1 MNMTGHRLFTLAA
14 LALLAGACN
23 REVISPDEGREAID
37 FSASFAQ
44 DLTKA
49 VGEKSSLANADKIGV
64 FACHT
69 GDIPYDLY
77 SVSPD
82 FMYNQEVTYN
92 EENWTYSPVKYWPN
106 NSPEYISF
114 FSYYP
119 YISSELAL
127 ASTEEGGI
135 IGFSNANAKGDPWL
149 VYKLPKNAPST
160 QIDLMYGTPQINT
173 TKQGVQQSQNQK
185 VQFTLKHALACIADE
200 VTVKMSDDL
209 YTRMHN
215 DLDISITGLKIE
227 YSNLT
232 TKARL
237 VLNSGEAPN
246 WKEVISGELLTSRT
260 YTSEPIPISTNNTF
274 SKEATTNPAAMTI
287 DSGHGLFYIP
297 LQIAGQPRPQAEI
310 TLSYTVTGVGDN
322 GSFTDTVVKVLEFAP
337 GNASKKQNLALTLT
351 ENFNLEADIVTEETN
366 GISMPG
372 DLPATDQEVRID
384 YDLAETTLDY
394 TGDVQTFTAPR
405 TGTYQLE
412 AWGAQGGSGTNA
424 GAKGGY
430 AKAQF
435 KLSIGDVLYIY
446 VGGKGGDGG
455 ASTDTVQG
463 SGGTGGWNGGGA
475 GGKSYFSSDGWKGGG
490 GGGGATH
497 IAMSPIGNINTATYS
512 LSSYVDVG
520 NKEGHLLLVAGGG
533 GGGSWKEDTAGAG
546 GGDNGIAG
554 KNGDGLS
561 PVGWSNP
568 NSYSI
573 GINGGNGISG
583 SGGAEGNGGGGG
595 GYVGGNAKTNDNEGN
610 HTATSGSGG
619 SSKANDSRYNYVTG
633 SFFTRSYG
641 QEGYISPEPTSAGN
655 GKVVITFKEAL

>member
-1 MNMTGHRLFTLAA
+1 MTGHRLFTLAA

-23 REVISPDEGREAID
+23 REVISPDEGREVID

-92 EENWTYSPVKYWPN
+92 EGNWTYSPVKYWPN
-106 NSPEYISF
+106 NDSEKISF

-160 QIDLMYGTPQINT
+160 QIDLMYGTPQLN
-173 TKQGVQQSQNQK
+173 QQKKPVSGENSK
-185 VQFTLKHALACIADE
+185 VSFQLKHALACIADE
-200 VTVKMSDDL
+200 VTVQMSGAL
-209 YTRMHN
+209 YNKMHN
-215 DLDISITGLKIE
+215 DLDISITGLKIV

-237 VLNSGEAPN
+237 VLNSGEEPN
-246 WKEVISGELLTSRT
+246 WKEVISGELLSSRT
-260 YTSEPIPISTNNTF
+260 YTSAAITGKTF
-274 SKEATTNPAAMTI
+274 SKDATSNPEAMTI

-310 TLSYTVTGVGDN
+310 TLSYTVTGVGNN
-322 GSFTDTVVKVLEFAP
+322 GSFTDTAVKVIDFAP
-337 GNASKKQNLALTLT
+337 GDASKKQNLVLTLN
-351 ENFNLEADIVTEETN
+351 EHFNLEADIVTETAN

-372 DLPATDQEVRID
+372 DLAAVDEDVEID
-384 YDLAETTLDY
+384 YTVDPVTYEFKS
-394 TGDVQTFTAPR
+394 TGEVQTFTAPR
-405 TGTYQLE
+405 TGTYTLE
-412 AWGAQGGSGTNA
+412 AWGAAGGNGTTM
-424 GAKGGY
+424 GAYGGY

-435 KLSIGDVLYIY
+435 NLSIGDVLYIY

-455 ASTDTVQG
+455 PSTSTI
-463 SGGTGGWNGGGA
+463 GGAGGVGGWNGGRA
-475 GGKSYFSSDGWKGGG
+475 GGASHTSSDGWKGGG

-497 IAMSPIGNINTATYS
+497 IAVYPIGDIGIS
-512 LSSYVDVG
+512 SLPKLSSYVG
-520 NKEGHLLLVAGGG
+520 SEGHLLLVAGGG
-533 GGGSWKEDTAGAG
+533 GGGSWATNSAGAG
-546 GGDNGIAG
+546 GGTSGIAG
-554 KNGDGLS
+554 KNGDNSELS
-561 PVGWSNP
+561 PWYIAEEYSYGALGGVGV
-568 NSYSI
+568 
-573 GINGGNGISG
+573 SG

-595 GYVGGNAKTNDNEGN
+595 GYVGGNAKTTNNEGD
-610 HTATSGSGG
+610 HSATGGSGG
-619 SSKANDSRYNYVTG
+619 SSAANETRYNYVTD
-633 SFFTRSYG
+633 SFSTTAGVRSGDG
-641 QEGYISPEPTSAGN
+641 QA
-655 GKVVITFKEAL
+655 KITFVAKISL

>member
-1 MNMTGHRLFTLAA
+1 MTGHRLFTLAA
-14 LALLAGACN
+14 LALLAAACN
-23 REVISPDEGREAID
+23 REAISLDEGRVAID

-69 GDIPYDLY
+69 GDIQYDLY

-92 EENWTYSPVKYWPN
+92 GENWTYSPVKYWPN

-119 YISSELAL
+119 YISSEQAL
-127 ASTEEGGI
+127 ASTEGGI

-149 VYKLPKNAPST
+149 VYRLPEAAPYT
-160 QIDLMYGTPQINT
+160 QTDLMYGVPHLNR
-173 TKQGVQQSQNQK
+173 TKQEASEK
-185 VQFTLKHALACIADE
+185 IEFTLKHALACIADE
-200 VTVKMSDDL
+200 VSVQMSEAL
-209 YTRMHN
+209 YNKMHN
-215 DLDISITGLKIE
+215 DLDISITGLKIV

-246 WKEVISGELLTSRT
+246 WKEVISGELLSSRT
-260 YTSEPIPISTNNTF
+260 YTSAAITGKTF
-274 SKEATTNPAAMTI
+274 SKNATSNPEAMTI

-297 LQIAGQPRPQAEI
+297 LQIAGQPQPQAEI
-310 TLSYTVTGVGDN
+310 TLSYTVTGVETN
-322 GSFTDTVVKVLEFAP
+322 GSFTDTAVKVIDFAP
-337 GNASKKQNLALTLT
+337 GDASKKQNLALTLT

-372 DLPATDQEVRID
+372 DLPANERDVEID
-384 YDLAETTLDY
+384 YALT
-394 TGDVQTFTAPR
+394 QTFTYNGADPGPATVQEYVVPR
-405 TGTYQLE
+405 TGVYTLE

-424 GAKGGY
+424 GAYGGY

-446 VGGKGGDGG
+446 VGGQGGNAIEG
-455 ASTDTVQG
+455 APT
-463 SGGTGGWNGGGA
+463 GGTGGWNGGGS
-475 GGKSYFSSDGWKGGG
+475 GGAPDGNYFGGG

-497 IAMSPIGNINTATYS
+497 IAMSPIGIIGTS
-512 LSSYVDVG
+512 FDQLSAYVG
-520 NKEGHLLLVAGGG
+520 EEGHLLLVAGGG
-533 GGGSWKEDTAGAG
+533 GGGGWGSHYAGAG
-546 GGDNGIAG
+546 GGTVGTAG
-554 KNGDGLS
+554 STLGNWNNGDYSYGS
-561 PVGWSNP
+561 VGGYGTDSA
-568 NSYSI
+568 
-573 GINGGNGISG
+573 SG
-583 SGGAEGNGGGGG
+583 TYEGNGGGGG
-595 GYVGGNAKTNDNEGN
+595 GYQGGSSKSTPNTEEGS
-610 HTATSGSGG
+610 ATGGSGG
-619 SSKANDSRYNYVTG
+619 SSYANTTRYNFVSDNSTLGYSTIAG
-633 SFFTRSYG
+633 ERS
-641 QEGYISPEPTSAGN
+641 GN